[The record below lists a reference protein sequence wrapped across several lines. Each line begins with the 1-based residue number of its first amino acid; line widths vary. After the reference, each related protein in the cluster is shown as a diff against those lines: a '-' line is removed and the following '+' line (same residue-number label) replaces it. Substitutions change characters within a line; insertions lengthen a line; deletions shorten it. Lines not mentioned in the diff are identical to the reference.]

1 MKKDGRKPAEKKRE
15 GLLRRFAAELWK
27 KQEKWEKQCGKGQ
40 KRKRESREALC
51 RIYGRTKGNAV
62 FREFQIEK
70 REKLLKFLI
79 AGMGMAAGLTLF
91 AAADQ
96 RSGSIHELERPESGQ
111 GSRTYELAAKAGEET
126 VRGIEIEV
134 PEQRLSEDGQE
145 AFLELAEKELYERME
160 TNSQTFDRVEEDI
173 FLPETLCGGLV
184 DIRWESSDY
193 DLMDGSG
200 HIRNRLLPEQGEMVT
215 LTAKLSCMER
225 EKQVRFPVRVIP
237 KGQDTASRLMRETM
251 RRMKEEETEQET
263 GIFILPD
270 EFEGRPLSW
279 QPEKPVWGLWIGLL
293 TAAGCVALNEAF
305 ERDICREEEK
315 RRKSLEARYPSF
327 LARLTLLAGTGMPL
341 RMVFVRLST
350 EGTKENPPP
359 VYEEVLR
366 TVREMESGLTELQA
380 YENFGRRIRLPQYR
394 KCASL
399 LIQNVKKGTGDL
411 IAALEQEA
419 ETAFEERK
427 AAARKKG
434 EEAQTRLLVP
444 MLLMLVV
451 VMILIMVPACFSF
464 GGL

>member
-1 MKKDGRKPAEKKRE
+1 MKKNRRKPPEKKKT
-15 GLLRRFAAELWK
+15 GLFQKSAELLWT
-27 KQEKWEKQCGKGQ
+27 KQEKWEKEHCKGQ
-40 KRKRESREALC
+40 KKWESREAFC
-51 RIYGRTKGNAV
+51 RIYGQTKGNAM
-62 FREFQIEK
+62 FRAFQIEK
-70 REKLLKFLI
+70 REKLFKFFL

-91 AAADQ
+91 AALDSNNGNI
-96 RSGSIHELERPESGQ
+96 RRLNKPESGQ
-111 GSRTYELAAKAGEET
+111 GSRVYELEAKVGEER
-126 VRGIEIEV
+126 VRGLEIAV
-134 PEQRLSEDGQE
+134 PEQKLSDAGKE
-145 AFLELAEKELYERME
+145 ALLEQAEKELYERLE
-160 TNSQTFDRVEEDI
+160 TNTQTFDWVEDDI

-200 HIRNRLLPEQGEMVT
+200 HIQNELLPEQGEMLT
-215 LTAKLSCMER
+215 LTARLSCMER
-225 EKQVRFPVRVIP
+225 EKQILFPLRVMP

-251 RRMKEEETEQET
+251 RKIEEEETEEET
-263 GIFILPD
+263 GIFLLPD

-279 QPEKPVWGLWIGLL
+279 QPAKPVWGLWTALL
-293 TAAGCVALNEAF
+293 TAAGCVALNGAF
-305 ERDICREEEK
+305 ERDVCREEEK
-315 RRKSLEARYPSF
+315 RREALRAQYPSF

-341 RMVFVRLST
+341 RMVFARLSA
-350 EGTKENPPP
+350 EGAKENPLP

-380 YENFGRRIRLPQYR
+380 YENFGRRTRLPQYK

-399 LIQNVKKGTGDL
+399 LAQNVRKGTGDL
-411 IAALEQEA
+411 LAALGQEA
-419 ETAFEERK
+419 ENAFEERK

-444 MLLMLVV
+444 MLLMLAL